1 MHGYLQALSGS
12 EKGESV
18 IMLLSP
24 AMSLPIP
31 TVDSSRQLSGS
42 SFTSFLTVPL
52 QAFVLML
59 GFTGSD
65 IDMVC

>member
-1 MHGYLQALSGS
+1 MHECEQGLSGS

-18 IMLLSP
+18 AMLLSP
-24 AMSLPIP
+24 TISLPIS
-31 TVDSSRQLSGS
+31 TVDSSRQPIGS
-42 SFTSFLTVPL
+42 SFTSFLTIPL
-52 QAFVLML
+52 QAFILML

>member
-1 MHGYLQALSGS
+1 MHGYQQALSGS

-18 IMLLSP
+18 AMLLSP

-31 TVDSSRQLSGS
+31 TVDSSRQPSGS
-42 SFTSFLTVPL
+42 SFTSFLTIPL
-52 QAFVLML
+52 QAFILML